1 MGAHS
6 RIPLAIP
13 DLRGREAELL
23 AKCIVDNWVS
33 SAGPEVVAFEKGV
46 AALTGRKHAIAVANG
61 TAALHLA
68 LLAAGVKAGDRVA
81 VPEWTFAATANAATH
96 AGANIAFVDVTD
108 SDWGLDA
115 NLLAKAIEADGTIK
129 AAIAVDPLGHAAD
142 MDALQAVCRRHSI
155 ALIEDAAG
163 AIGGM
168 YKGKP
173 CGALGDLSTFSFNGN
188 KTLTAGGGGMVLT
201 DNDEQARLIA
211 HLATQARPTREYFH
225 DMVGF
230 NYRMTNLNAAVGL
243 AQLERL
249 EEMVAAKKRIASTY
263 DAALSSRDDLRP
275 MPRPAHSLSA
285 AWLYNVK
292 LRSEADAASLVAA
305 MEAADIEARVFWRAL
320 SGQPAW
326 QGATTW
332 LSGVAA
338 SLSGTV
344 VSLPCS
350 SSLSAKAQERVLAVL
365 AAWHG
370 QKKHA
375 A

>member
-1 MGAHS
+1 MTARD
-6 RIPLAIP
+6 RIPLAVP
-13 DLRGREAELL
+13 DLRGREGELL
-23 AKCIVDNWVS
+23 AKCVRDNWVS
-33 SAGPEVVAFEKGV
+33 SAGPEVTAFEKGI
-46 AALTGRKHAIAVANG
+46 AALTGRKHALAVVNG
-61 TAALHLA
+61 TAALQLA
-68 LLAAGVKAGDRVA
+68 LLAAGIKVGDRVA
-81 VPEWTFAATANAATH
+81 VPDWTFAATANAAVH
-96 AGANIAFVDVTD
+96 AGATLAFVDVTE

-115 NLLAKAIEADGTIK
+115 GLLEKALKADRSIK
-129 AAIAVDPLGHAAD
+129 AVIVVDPLGHAAD
-142 MDALQAVCRRHSI
+142 IDALRETCRGAGV

-163 AIGGM
+163 AIGGF

-173 CGALGDLSTFSFNGN
+173 CGALGDLSTLSFNGN

-201 DNDEQARLIA
+201 DDDDHAQWIA
-211 HLATQARPTREYFH
+211 HVAAQARPTREYTH

-249 EEMVAAKKRIASTY
+249 DEMVAAKQRIARTY
-263 DAALSSRDDLRP
+263 DTALAERKDVRP
-275 MPRPAHSLSA
+275 MPRPAHSTSA

-292 LRSEADAASLVAA
+292 LRSESDAAGLVAA
-305 MEAADIEARVFWRAL
+305 MEEANIEARLFWRSL

-326 QGATTW
+326 HGATTW

-350 SSLSAKAQERVLAVL
+350 SSLSGEAQERVVAVL
-365 AAWHG
+365 TTWRG
-370 QKKHA
+370 QAKHTA
-375 A
+375 